1 MGPES
6 RDFRL
11 IFAATVLNAVAGTI
25 SGLALPLTAAVHLG
39 AGPTQ
44 MGLLAAAEL
53 LPFALFSLP
62 AGSWIDRSR
71 KKHLGVAFNVLAA
84 AAALAV
90 PVAFAGGFLSLA
102 LLYGVGFVVG
112 TCSVIGGSATQVQL
126 VRLAGREALLTAN
139 ARLASF
145 QSAIALVGP
154 AVAALLIDRIGAPF
168 TLATN
173 ALIFGAAALAVG
185 AIRLREE
192 PPATA
197 RAPWWQEARD
207 GLRLVRRHPLLRALA
222 FFGALW
228 LMLLGGFNAQFVL
241 FSTREAGLSAA
252 QLAFVTGCGA
262 AGAFLASLA
271 ARRFE
276 RNRGTRSVL
285 LAGYLLS
292 AVTMGLY
299 PLAAA
304 LGPATLFYAAAVKL
318 ALDFG
323 VTLYTVNYLALRQRI
338 TPEAMLGRV
347 TTTMRGLAVSAAP
360 VGALAWGL
368 AAEGVGIGPAMGLI
382 SACGILLWMAASRRL
397 PATAPAED
405 PVAGQAIRGGT
416 VDLSQSAPN

>member
-1 MGPES
+1 MTPEG

-11 IFAATVLNAVAGTI
+11 IFAATVLNAVAGTV
-25 SGLALPLTAAVHLG
+25 SGLALPLTAAVHLE

-62 AGSWIDRSR
+62 AGPWIDRSR
-71 KKHLGVAFNVLAA
+71 KQRLGVAFNLLAA
-84 AAALAV
+84 TAALAV
-90 PVAFAGGFLSLA
+90 PAAFAAGFLSLA
-102 LLYGVGFVVG
+102 LLYAVGFVVG

-126 VRLAGREALLTAN
+126 VRLAGRDALLTAN

-154 AVAALLIDRIGAPF
+154 AVAALLIDRVGAPF
-168 TLATN
+168 TLTVN

-185 AIRLREE
+185 AIRRREE
-192 PPATA
+192 APTAA
-197 RAPWWQEARD
+197 RAPWWREAKD
-207 GLRLVRRHPLLRALA
+207 GLSLIRHHPLLRALA

-241 FSTREAGLSAA
+241 FSTQEAGLTAG
-252 QLAFVTGCGA
+252 QLALVTGCGA

-276 RNRGTRSVL
+276 RNQGTRSVL

-304 LGPATLFYAAAVKL
+304 VGGAAMIMAAAVKL

-338 TPEAMLGRV
+338 TPEEMLGRV

-368 AAEGVGIGPAMGLI
+368 AAEGIGIGIAMLMI
-382 SACGILLWMAASRRL
+382 SACGILLWFAACRL
-397 PATAPAED
+397 LPGVPEA
-405 PVAGQAIRGGT
+405 
-416 VDLSQSAPN
+416 

>member
-1 MGPES
+1 MAPEG

-53 LPFALFSLP
+53 LPFALLSLP
-62 AGSWIDRSR
+62 AGPWIDRSR
-71 KKHLGVAFNVLAA
+71 KQRLGVAFNLLAA
-84 AAALAV
+84 AAALAI
-90 PVAFAGGFLSLA
+90 PVAFATGFLSLG
-102 LLYGVGFVVG
+102 LLYAVGFVVG
-112 TCSVIGGSATQVQL
+112 TCSVVGGSATQVLL
-126 VRLAGREALLTAN
+126 VRLAGRDALLAAN

-154 AVAALLIDRIGAPF
+154 AIAALLIDRVGAPF
-168 TLATN
+168 TLTVN

-185 AIRLREE
+185 AVRHPEAMPAGARPAWWRE
-192 PPATA
+192 AK
-197 RAPWWQEARD
+197 D
-207 GLRLVRRHPLLRALA
+207 GLGLIRNHPLLRALA

-241 FSTREAGLSAA
+241 FSTREVGLSAG
-252 QLAFVTGCGA
+252 QLALVTGCGA

-276 RNRGTRSVL
+276 QRRGTRSVL

-304 LGPATLFYAAAVKL
+304 FGDAAVFVAATVKL

-338 TPEAMLGRV
+338 TPEEMLGRV

-368 AAEGVGIGPAMGLI
+368 AAEGLGIAPAMLLI
-382 SACGILLWMAASRRL
+382 SACGIVLWVAASRRL
-397 PATAPAED
+397 P
-405 PVAGQAIRGGT
+405 T
-416 VDLSQSAPN
+416 VPEP

>member
-1 MGPES
+1 MAPEG

-11 IFAATVLNAVAGTI
+11 IFAATVLNAVAGTV
-25 SGLALPLTAAVHLG
+25 SGLALPLTAAVHLN

-62 AGSWIDRSR
+62 AGPWIDRSR
-71 KKHLGVAFNVLAA
+71 KQRLGVAFNLLAA
-84 AAALAV
+84 AAALAI
-90 PVAFAGGFLSLA
+90 PIAFAGGFLSLA

-112 TCSVIGGSATQVQL
+112 TCAVIGGSATQVQL
-126 VRLAGREALLTAN
+126 VRLAGRDALLAAN

-168 TLATN
+168 TLTVN
-173 ALIFGAAALAVG
+173 ALIFGTAALAVG
-185 AIRLREE
+185 AIRHREE
-192 PPATA
+192 APAAA
-197 RAPWWQEARD
+197 RAPWWREAKD
-207 GLRLVRRHPLLRALA
+207 GLRLIRDHPLLRALA

-241 FSTREAGLSAA
+241 FSTREAGLSVG
-252 QLAFVTGCGA
+252 QLALVTGCGA

-285 LAGYLLS
+285 LTGYLLS

-304 LGPATLFYAAAVKL
+304 LGGAAMVFAAAVKL

-338 TPEAMLGRV
+338 TPEEMLGRV

-368 AAEGVGIGPAMGLI
+368 AAEGAGIGAAMLMI
-382 SACGILLWMAASRRL
+382 SACGIVLWFAACRRL
-397 PATAPAED
+397 PAVPEA
-405 PVAGQAIRGGT
+405 
-416 VDLSQSAPN
+416 